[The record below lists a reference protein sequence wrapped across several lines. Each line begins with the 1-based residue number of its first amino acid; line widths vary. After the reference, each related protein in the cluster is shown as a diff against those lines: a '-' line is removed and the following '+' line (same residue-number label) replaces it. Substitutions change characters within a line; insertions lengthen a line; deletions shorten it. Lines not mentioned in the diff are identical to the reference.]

1 VVRHQTPSPNADPVP
16 SAMVGQKVAIAPV
29 IRIAEKRPHPPVTT
43 LGHVVRNMWKDDA
56 GEASHAVRLTAIEVR
71 VVN

>member
-1 VVRHQTPSPNADPVP
+1 
-16 SAMVGQKVAIAPV
+16 MVGQKVAIAPV
-29 IRIAEKRPHPPVTT
+29 IRIAEKRPRPPVTT